1 MKSKALKLGTLA
13 ICSLFLTACGMSS
26 KQAKEEEKSK
36 SDESLTMWA
45 AAPALPTSLKS
56 ASESPFYQGLDKHT
70 GIKVDWQ
77 FPTDGS
83 SAAQAFNLLLA
94 ENEYPDMIHNYFI
107 GATDIQV
114 GELLDD
120 GVIQDLTELLPKKAP
135 NYWKFLQDHPDFDKA
150 MKTDDG
156 RYFGFGYFRED
167 PIQQVYKGPLVRK
180 DWLDEQGLKVPET
193 IQEFENVIRVFNDK
207 YGAKF
212 SFVPDWQLV
221 PGMSGS
227 FGAHGTFTMRYYIDE
242 NNKVQ
247 IGHTHK
253 EWKDYMTWLNKLWK
267 EQLLGCLV
275 SNGHKVFALT
285 NRHVAGEVGTPIS
298 ALIGNNKVQIGH
310 SHKEWKDYMTWLN
323 KLWKEQLLDPDLLT
337 LNADDFVKK
346 ANNDKFGIT
355 QAGAISRLMGDAVKN
370 GSKANWVAAPYPKQ
384 ADGSKPVDIFGEGG
398 MATPMVTAIS
408 TSAKGAKLDKAL
420 KWLDWAFT
428 EEGQTY
434 WNYGDKGVSW
444 EEKDGEKV
452 YTDLI
457 EKNDLGK
464 GEAVRLYSGNSQNGL
479 GVQEI
484 RLDRLNKEFDAD
496 REAGS
501 VWYNSNPDALK
512 IQLPS
517 SVTMTSEESKSVAD
531 VTSTLGTYVQENS
544 FKFLTGERSL
554 DEFDDFVKEL
564 DELGLPKLLAAK
576 QAAYDRY
583 LKR

>member
-247 IGHTHK
+247 IGHT
-253 EWKDYMTWLNKLWK
+253 
-267 EQLLGCLV
+267 
-275 SNGHKVFALT
+275 
-285 NRHVAGEVGTPIS
+285 
-298 ALIGNNKVQIGH
+298 
-310 SHKEWKDYMTWLN
+310 HKEWKDYMTWLN